1 MPKQKEPKVPHGRP
15 LGQHFLFDRGI
26 LERIADAAEL
36 KPDDCVLEVGPGPG
50 ALTQCLAER
59 AGKVVAVE
67 LDAKLMPALT
77 ERMAHYGNVTLVN
90 ADILKVGLNELWQKE
105 FGRSPFKV
113 VANLPY
119 YITTPVI
126 MLFLESG
133 LPVVSLTVMVQKE
146 VANRLASPPGSREY
160 GAISVA
166 VQYRTEIRKAY
177 DVPAGAFS
185 PPPRVQSTV
194 IRMAVRA
201 KPPVD
206 VLDEALFQKTV
217 RGCFAM
223 RRKTLRNNV
232 AATFGVSGEAA
243 TTLLEAAGLSPAGR
257 AERLGLPEFAN
268 LANVLAQAGFN
279 GK

>member
-1 MPKQKEPKVPHGRP
+1 MPMKRDPRARGRR
-15 LGQHFLFDRGI
+15 LGQHFLYDKGI
-26 LERIADAAEL
+26 LERMAEAAEI
-36 KPDDCVLEVGPGPG
+36 KAGDCVLEVGPGPG
-50 ALTQCLAER
+50 ALTECLAAM
-59 AGKVVAVE
+59 AGRVVAVE
-67 LDAKLMPALT
+67 LDAKLMPAL
-77 ERMAHYGNVTLVN
+77 EARMAPYGNVVLLN
-90 ADILKVGLNELWQKE
+90 ADIMKVDLLELWDKE

-119 YITTPVI
+119 YITTPVL

-146 VANRLASPPGSREY
+146 VANRLASPPGSGVY

-166 VQYRTEIRKAY
+166 VQYRTETRRVF

-194 IRMAVRA
+194 IHMAVRSS
-201 KPPVD
+201 PPVD
-206 VLDEALFQKTV
+206 VSDEALFQRAV

-232 AATFGVSGEAA
+232 SAAFGISGDEAA
-243 TTLLEAAGLSPAGR
+243 RLLEAAGLDPSGR
-257 AERLGLPEFAN
+257 AERLGLPQFAR
-268 LANVLAQAGFN
+268 LANTLAQAGFN

>member
-1 MPKQKEPKVPHGRP
+1 MPKRNGPISRGRP
-15 LGQHFLFDRGI
+15 LGQHFLFDRVI
-26 LERIADAAEL
+26 LERIADAAEVTAE
-36 KPDDCVLEVGPGPG
+36 DCVLEVGPGPG
-50 ALTQCLAER
+50 ALTECLARR
-59 AGKVVAVE
+59 AGRVTAVE
-67 LDAKLMPALT
+67 LDARLMPALG
-77 ERMAHYGNVTLVN
+77 ERMAPYGNVSLIC
-90 ADILKVGLNELWQKE
+90 ADILKADLRALWEKE

-133 LPVVSLTVMVQKE
+133 LPIGSLTLMVQKE
-146 VANRLASPPGSREY
+146 VADRLASPPGSREY

-166 VQYRTEIRKAY
+166 VQYLTETRRVF

-194 IRMAVRA
+194 IHMAVRDR
-201 KPPVD
+201 PPVD
-206 VLDEALFQKTV
+206 VPDEALFRRAV

-232 AATFGVSGEAA
+232 SAAFGVSGEEAA
-243 TTLLEAAGLSPAGR
+243 KLLAAAGLDPSGR
-257 AERLGLPEFAN
+257 AEQLGLPEFAR
-268 LANVLAQAGFN
+268 LSGALAQAGFT